1 MQLTKRMALALA
13 LCLMMSMMTAA
24 LTEATEAMPELT
36 EAAAPEAAEALPEA
50 APETVEPTP
59 EAAEAA
65 PVEGASGDAEGEVS
79 LDAIM
84 DEAAPATE
92 AEAPE
97 ANAQAD
103 ETVIEYQPEAQT
115 VVEEAPNAAPPEAAP
130 EGPRYAVVISES
142 APVYIRATDWDITA
156 ILSAGDVLLATGV
169 EGGRAAVAYNV
180 AGSVA
185 AGFMEQADLAA
196 MDEAQVA
203 AYMSAAATGTVA
215 LYNDDINL
223 PLSRLEGAIW
233 GEDLAVMANYSE
245 YGNDTVYTLNGVQV
259 SANMVPDPGSGRCW
273 TYAQGIYQLAWG
285 CKFSENF
292 KGDAATGYNLL
303 RDLNDA
309 QRKLTPAHLKAFI
322 LRTTPG
328 ATIRIGGC
336 TSDCGSFNNDGLGCG
351 HSGHS
356 LIVVDHNDEGVV
368 TMDSHSN
375 SQHTR
380 FYSWKGFCA
389 AWSGYP
395 YVKYIKWPNAPAIP
409 SNEIA
414 EDGSAE
420 IPVTGIALSQAELT
434 VAIGATATLTAEVT
448 PADATQKGVTWAS
461 SDPAVATVADGVVTG
476 VKEGTVTV
484 GAKTIDGDK
493 LATCT
498 VTVKKPVTQKALSK
512 TGGNG
517 TVTLGIGE
525 QMQLSADFATA
536 KGWQLAGVKSAKPG
550 VASVDGTGLVTAVA
564 EGKAKITVATTNKK
578 KATLTVKVV
587 DANKPTAI
595 AITQGKT
602 GTLGMGSTLQ
612 LTTSLTPKTAKVA
625 LTWVSSKPKV
635 ATVDAN
641 GLVTPVSEGT
651 VKIGVATPN
660 KKKAVITLKVVN
672 PNAPDRVA
680 LNRSGTVALK
690 VGETLKLEA
699 AVLPETATTTYAWKS
714 SKPKVAS
721 VDANGNVTALKKGSC
736 TIAVKTSNGK
746 LAKVKIKVS

>member
-1 MQLTKRMALALA
+1 MRFMKWLALALA
-13 LCLMMSMMTAA
+13 LCLMTSTMTAA
-24 LTEATEAMPELT
+24 LTEA
-36 EAAAPEAAEALPEA
+36 AEEI
-50 APETVEPTP
+50 T

-65 PVEGASGDAEGEVS
+65 QSEAVPQASAQAAEVAPAEGVSEGAEAEVPLAEILEDGAGLPTDPGAPEGTGAET
-79 LDAIM
+79 D
-84 DEAAPATE
+84 APA
-92 AEAPE
+92 
-97 ANAQAD
+97 D
-103 ETVIEYQPEAQT
+103 GTVAEYQPEAG
-115 VVEEAPNAAPPEAAP
+115 VLVEEAPNAAQPQAEDATY
-130 EGPRYAVVISES
+130 YAMVIAES
-142 APVYIRATDWDITA
+142 APVYVRASDWDIAA
-156 ILSAGDVLLATGV
+156 ILSAGDVLLATGR
-169 EGGRAAVAYNV
+169 EGDRAAVAYNV
-180 AGSVA
+180 DGTVA
-185 AGFMEQADLAA
+185 KGFMDQADLAQ
-196 MDEAQVA
+196 MDSAQVA
-203 AYMSAAATGTVA
+203 AYMATAATGTVA
-215 LYNDDINL
+215 LYADDINL

-233 GEDLAVMANYSE
+233 GEDLAVMANFSE
-245 YGNDTVYTLNGVQV
+245 FSNDTVYTLNGVQV

-273 TYAQGIYQLAWG
+273 TYAQGIYHLAWG

-303 RDLNDA
+303 RDLNDL

-336 TSDCGSFNNDGLGCG
+336 TSECGSFNNDGLSCG

-356 LIVVDHNDEGVV
+356 LIVVDYNDDGVV

-420 IPVTGIALSQAELT
+420 IPVTGITLNQAELT
-434 VAIGATATLTAEVT
+434 VDIGATATLIADVT
-448 PADATQKGVTWAS
+448 PVDATQKGVTWAS
-461 SDPAVATVADGVVTG
+461 SDPSVATVNDGVVTG

-498 VTVKKPVTQKALSK
+498 VTVKKPVTLKALTK

-517 TVTLGIGE
+517 TVTLGVGE
-525 QMQLSADFATA
+525 QLQLSADFATS
-536 KGWQLAGVKSAKPG
+536 KGWQLAGVKSSKKCAT
-550 VASVDGTGLVTAVA
+550 VTDTGLVTAIS
-564 EGKAKITVATTNKK
+564 EGETKITVATTNRK
-578 KATLTVKVV
+578 KATVKVKIV
-587 DANKPTAI
+587 DPDKPSAI
-595 AITQGKT
+595 AITQGKK
-602 GTLGMGSTLQ
+602 GVLAMGSTLQ
-612 LTTSLTPKTAKVA
+612 LTTSLTPQTAKTS
-625 LTWVSSKPKV
+625 LTWASSKPKI

-651 VKIGVATPN
+651 VKIGVATAN

-672 PNAPDRVA
+672 PNKSTQVV
-680 LNRSGTVALK
+680 LNKSGTVSMK

-699 AVLPETATTTYAWKS
+699 TVLPETASTTLTWKS
-714 SKPKVAS
+714 SKTKVAT
-721 VDANGNVTALKKGSC
+721 VEADGTVKALKKGKC
-736 TIAVKTSNGK
+736 TVAVRTADGK
-746 LAKVKIKVS
+746 YAKVKIKVSK